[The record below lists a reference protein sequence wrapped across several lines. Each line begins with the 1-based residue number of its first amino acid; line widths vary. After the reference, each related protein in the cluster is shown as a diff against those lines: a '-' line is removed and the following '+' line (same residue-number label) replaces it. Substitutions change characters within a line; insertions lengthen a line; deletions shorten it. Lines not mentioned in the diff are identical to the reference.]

1 MKKYFSLFFILLMTA
16 AAHAQKLGP
25 ALETAQ
31 LARQVAS
38 QSAAQLSQQLER
50 GAQAALE
57 QARAA
62 KIETYPYISHNI
74 APAVGVQVLSGWQVE
89 PLYQDRP
96 ELKDVGDISLY
107 LIRQEN
113 RLVAQE
119 MERQKNHVWPQ
130 LGSNIKQLEQA
141 AANTPQVADPLH
153 YVVQHLSPSVNTLFV
168 GELHGYPE
176 IKQAMNRLLVQ
187 LRRQQPNRPII
198 LFTEFLP
205 KDFVWKEKNSSFKWQ
220 PGCRKVGLENNDFL
234 AVWKQAQE
242 LNIPTVGL
250 EPMRS
255 CLDRRLCSFFLSVFN
270 EDISPRSF
278 NISSSGIKYRNEKFV
293 ETLQQYRENNPEA
306 LFVVYAGTSHV
317 EYHKFSS
324 VAAQFK
330 PQETFVLSLS
340 PSVKRLAQRLGE
352 DKETAQ
358 YSYHPIRQFIQVG
371 NFPQDFLYFDKGLA
385 PIAGVDALIR
395 LETPKE

>member
-1 MKKYFSLFFILLMTA
+1 MKKYFFLIILFCNFT
-16 AAHAQKLGP
+16 AHAQKLGP

-96 ELKDVGDISLY
+96 ELKKAGDISSY
-107 LIRQEN
+107 LLRQEN
-113 RLVAQE
+113 SLVVQE

-141 AANTPQVADPLH
+141 AAATPQTDDPLH
-153 YVVQHLSPSVNTLFV
+153 TVIEKLPSSVNTLFV
-168 GELHGYPE
+168 GELHGFPE

-187 LRRQQPNRPII
+187 LRRQQPSRPII

-205 KDFVWKEKNSSFKWQ
+205 KDFVWKEKNPSFKWH
-220 PGCRKVGLENNDFL
+220 PGCRKVGLENKDFL
-234 AVWKQAQE
+234 AVWNQAQE

-250 EPMRS
+250 EPMQS
-255 CLDRRLCSFFLSVFN
+255 CLDTRLCSSFFSLAGNGVV
-270 EDISPRSF
+270 PKYF
-278 NISSSGIKYRNEKFV
+278 NISLSGIKYRNENFV
-293 ETLQQYRENNPEA
+293 EVLQRYRENNPDA
-306 LFVVYAGTSHV
+306 LFVVYTGTSHV
-317 EYHKFSS
+317 EYHKFYS

-330 PQETFVLSLS
+330 PQETFVLSLF

-371 NFPQDFLYFDKGLA
+371 DFPQNFLYFNKDLA